1 MLRNLHIQNYA
12 LIDELD
18 IEFRQGLNIITGET
32 GAGKSI
38 LLGALALI
46 LGQRTDAS
54 VLKDKS
60 KNCVVEGLF
69 EISGYNLEQF
79 FEENDLDYHTST
91 IIRRQINEAGK
102 SRAFI
107 NEVPVNLNVIK
118 DLGERLIDIHSQ
130 HQNLLLSSSAFQ
142 IGTVDAFAV
151 INSELITYKETYNHY
166 KMLQLEIAELEENS
180 RKALADLDY
189 LEHQLKQLDE
199 AKLKEG
205 EQADLE
211 LLQQQLSN
219 AEEIKT
225 GLQLAF
231 EMLDSNELSVIPVL
245 KNSVTSLQKISNYLP
260 EAKVLSTRIESC
272 RTELRDIND
281 EVNRLNEKIHLDP
294 EQLMQVNQRLD
305 MLFTLQQKH
314 RVSTADDLI
323 AIRESLRIQVDQ
335 ITGYESEISAKK
347 TELLSTLKNITEK
360 ALVISKK
367 RKASAPKFEL
377 NIANLLKQLG
387 MPFASFV
394 VQIEDT
400 IEFNSLGKDAV
411 TFLFTANKQIPPQ
424 ELTKIA
430 SGGEISR
437 LMLSLKSLMVAQK
450 GLPTI
455 VFDEIDTGVS
465 GEVADKMGNIISDM
479 GKGMQVINITHLPQI
494 ACKGNTHFLVY
505 KDNRSAASKTL
516 IKLLDKDERVVEIAK
531 MLSGESLSDAAITN
545 AKHLLS
551 QNT

>member
-46 LGQRTDAS
+46 LGQRADAS

-494 ACKGNTHFLVY
+494 ACKGNTHFFVY